1 ERLPCAAREVTA
13 EFWPRQLDLTFEDRV
28 KVGRAPVRHQR
39 RVRATTDHPAAAP
52 SELRG
57 DLDGAAVLH
66 VENPD
71 PNHVGVDVEV
81 DAFDVRG
88 DDADLPVRW
97 GEGGH
102 GGETDGSVKRPE
114 PEERGRPG
122 EAPEG
127 VGEARADEGELHPRK
142 DSMTGA
148 GQSGAMDTQSTDKT
162 AVKDYFEAAPPFR
175 LSAVQNLSRLLSL
188 TRPWSAPTIREPRFL
203 GRAEED
209 CIKAHVKLGE
219 DSQSVS
225 EPSGPPPSEWAADR
239 ANSAVMITALTAPA

>member
-1 ERLPCAAREVTA
+1 AGAGGVVVVVDVCDVLVDEG
-13 EFWPRQLDLTFEDRV
+13 D
-28 KVGRAPVRHQR
+28 
-39 RVRATTDHPAAAP
+39 
-52 SELRG
+52 LRG
-57 DLDGAAVLH
+57 
-66 VENPD
+66 
-71 PNHVGVDVEV
+71 
-81 DAFDVRG
+81 
-88 DDADLPVRW
+88 RW

-114 PEERGRPG
+114 PEERRRPG
-122 EAPEG
+122 EAREG
-127 VGEARADEGELHPRK
+127 VGEARADEGEPHPRK
-142 DSMTGA
+142 DSTTGA